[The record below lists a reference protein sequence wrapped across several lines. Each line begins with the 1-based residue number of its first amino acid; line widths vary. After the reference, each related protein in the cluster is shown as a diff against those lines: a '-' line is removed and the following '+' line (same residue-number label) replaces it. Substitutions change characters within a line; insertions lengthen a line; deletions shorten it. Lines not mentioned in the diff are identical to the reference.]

1 MTKPEDERMEWDK
14 WILEYEN
21 KTGRS
26 TLAGS
31 FIRLGLALRA
41 LRDALRDALLAT
53 LRGASHD

>member
-21 KTGRS
+21 KTGRP

-41 LRDALRDALLAT
+41 LRNALLAT